1 MSLALR
7 VDEGA
12 TYEVSRLRLLASSKL
27 SASEIAASAP
37 LAGSVPVAEVTTKL
51 KEAVSV
57 IVWADVGVR
66 VLV

>member
-37 LAGSVPVAEVTTKL
+37 LVGSVPVAEVTTKL